1 LALSSWCL
9 YLLECRNG
17 ALYAG
22 ITNDLQ
28 ARYEAHR
35 SGKGAKYTRANPPVR
50 ILASCPFADRSEAS
64 RAEARVKALPAYL
77 KIPFVLDAGGACH

>member
-1 LALSSWCL
+1 MSAWCL

-35 SGKGAKYTRANPPVR
+35 SGKGAKYTRSNPPVR
-50 ILASCPFADRSEAS
+50 ILASCPFPDRSTAS
-64 RAEARVKALPAYL
+64 RAEARVKALPSYL
-77 KIPFVLDAGGACH
+77 KIPFVLDAGGARHG